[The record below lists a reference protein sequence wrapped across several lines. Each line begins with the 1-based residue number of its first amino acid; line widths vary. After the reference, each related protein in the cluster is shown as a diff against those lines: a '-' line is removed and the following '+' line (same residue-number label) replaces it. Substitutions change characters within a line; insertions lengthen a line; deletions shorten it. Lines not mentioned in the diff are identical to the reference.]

1 MTPERWQKARDIC
14 DAVLDRA
21 PDERGALLD
30 ELCGLDADLRRDVE
44 VMIADAC
51 SEDSVQG
58 GTQQTASTVR
68 GLPQVSAAAIESAAW
83 QPDAIGGFRIV
94 RVVGEGGMGVVYE
107 ALQHEPSRT
116 VALKVIKPG
125 LASREVLRRFRQEA
139 HALGRLQHPGIAQI
153 YETGT
158 AESAFGPQPYFAME
172 FIRGQSLRAHVER
185 HRPSDHA
192 RLELVAKIAD
202 AVHHAH
208 QRGLIHRDLKPSNIL
223 IDDTGQPKV
232 LDFGVARLTDSDV
245 HVTQHT
251 DLGQL
256 VGTLAY
262 MSPEQVLANPLEL
275 DIRSDV
281 YALGVILY
289 ELLAGRLPY
298 TVSTKIH
305 EAIRTIQQEEPQRL
319 SSISR
324 LYRGDLETIA
334 AKALE
339 KDKTRRYGS
348 AAALAADIRR
358 YLQNEPIS
366 ARPASATY
374 QLRKFAR
381 RHRALV
387 TAVGAVV
394 VALAAGIVATARE
407 AIRARQAE
415 RLAVEAQKIADA
427 VNEFVQNDL
436 LSQAS
441 ANRQAGPQ
449 TKPDPDLKV
458 RTALDR
464 AAASIDQR
472 FTGQPLV
479 EAAIRQT
486 IGRTYR
492 ELGLFDEAQRHLEK
506 SYAIRQQRLGDDN
519 ASLLETMD
527 DLAWVYVL
535 QGKFPQA
542 ERLVLEVVDTRR
554 RTLGEEHPDTLLAM
568 VSLGYLY
575 LNQGH
580 FQKAEPVLVKTL
592 ESRRRVSG
600 NDHLA
605 TATVMTNLAQVY
617 HNLGKVKDAEALY
630 NDALAVRRRQS
641 GEEHPETLIVMNNL
655 ATVYMEQ
662 GRYDAAEALLDV
674 TVTIRRR
681 VLGEEHPSTLSAM
694 DNLAQT
700 RLRLGKP
707 EEAGKMFERV
717 LEIRRKVLGAEHP
730 STLVTAN
737 NVTLVLAFQG
747 KFAEAAALLS
757 ELLEIRRRTSGD
769 EHPETL
775 TVSANLGVLSGRLG
789 RYDEATSLLTKTVEI
804 RRRLFGDEH
813 PQLHMD
819 QEQLA
824 RVYQA
829 QGKYSASES
838 LFRDL
843 LEKRQRVRGDAHE
856 DTLRTAWNLGASLL
870 KQHKFAEARDILRG
884 ALDVYNKQ
892 APEAWPRFQCESLLG
907 ASLAGLKKYAEA
919 EPLVKSGHEGL
930 LLRKR
935 SIPGGGDSMIA
946 DAQQALADVY
956 RALGKPVPAGNPLK

>member
-1 MTPERWQKARDIC
+1 MTPERWQKARNIC

-30 ELCGLDADLRRDVE
+30 ELCGPDADLRRDVE

-51 SEDSVQG
+51 SEDSVAAA
-58 GTQQTASTVR
+58 TSPTPATVR
-68 GLPQVSAAAIESAAW
+68 LPNVSAAALESAIW
-83 QPDAIGGFRIV
+83 QPEAIGGFRIV
-94 RVVGEGGMGVVYE
+94 RIVGEGGMGVVYE
-107 ALQHEPSRT
+107 ARQQEPSRT
-116 VALKVIKPG
+116 VALKVIRPG

-158 AESAFGPQPYFAME
+158 AESPVGPQPYLAME
-172 FIRGQSLRAHVER
+172 FIRGQSLRAYIEQ
-185 HRPSDHA
+185 HRPSVHA
-192 RLELVAKIAD
+192 RLELVARIAD

-262 MSPEQVLANPLEL
+262 MSPEQVLADPLEL
-275 DIRSDV
+275 DTRSDV

-298 TVSTKIH
+298 TVSSQIH
-305 EAIRTIQQEEPQRL
+305 EAVRTIQQEEPQRL

-348 AAALAADIRR
+348 AAALAGDIRR

-381 RHRALV
+381 RHRAIV
-387 TAVGAVV
+387 TAVAAVV

-415 RLAVEAQKIADA
+415 RLAVEAQTIADA
-427 VNEFVQNDL
+427 VNEFLQNDL

-441 ANRQAGPQ
+441 ASRQAGPQ
-449 TKPDPDLKV
+449 TRPDPDLKV

-464 AAASIDQR
+464 AAASVDQR

-492 ELGLFDEAQRHLEK
+492 ELGLFDEARRHLEK
-506 SYAIRQQRLGDDN
+506 SYEIRRQRLGDDN
-519 ASLLETMD
+519 ANLLETMD

-535 QGKFPQA
+535 QGKYPQA
-542 ERLVLEVVDTRR
+542 EQLVLDVVDTRR
-554 RTLGEEHPDTLLAM
+554 RNLGEEHPDTLLAM
-568 VSLGYLY
+568 VSLGHLY

-605 TATVMTNLAQVY
+605 TATVMTNLAQVD

-630 NDALAVRRRQS
+630 NEALTLRRRLS
-641 GEEHPETLIVMNNL
+641 GNEHPETLIVMNNL

-662 GRYDAAEALLDV
+662 GRYDAAEALLDE

-681 VLGEEHPSTLSAM
+681 VLGEEHPNTLSAM
-694 DNLAQT
+694 DNLAQA

-707 EEAGKMFERV
+707 EEAGKTFERV

-775 TVSANLGVLSGRLG
+775 TVSGNLGVLYGRLG
-789 RYDEATSLLTKTVEI
+789 RYDEATSLLTRTVEI

-829 QGKYSASES
+829 QGKYSASET

-843 LEKRQRVRGDAHE
+843 LEKRRRGRGDAHE
-856 DTLRTAWNLGASLL
+856 DTLRTTWNLGASLL

-884 ALDVYNKQ
+884 ALDLYDKQ
-892 APEAWPRFQCESLLG
+892 APEAWARFQCESLLG

-919 EPLVKSGHEGL
+919 EPLVKSGLEGL
-930 LLRKR
+930 LQRKR

-946 DAQQALADVY
+946 DARQALADVS